1 VTDENP
7 SITDSG
13 AFQRHVASV
22 VLGEIGSAGFALSG
36 SGAIREHGITDRP
49 TRDVDLFATSAT
61 GPEAFA
67 AALTASED
75 VLREHGYEVT
85 QTRSTP
91 QFARLLV
98 QSVNGPDPGPVVE
111 IDLAIDWRAEP
122 PAQLAIGPVLALG
135 DAVGNK
141 VAAVYSRGEARD
153 YLDLDAIRQSGRFTD
168 SELLTLAKEHDP
180 GFETAMFTQQLRR
193 VHDLSRSRP
202 PSTASPPAILN
213 RSSHGSAPGRSS
225 FLSHSDHRSRHQHPT
240 RRPHTSPNTVPPQRR
255 THGTDRAATAPRE
268 DRAGEPLPGHGRRTA
283 WPCPTPAVRTG
294 LRGHLTVRHRARCP
308 PLVCSLTTW
317 TARVPHPKQIP
328 WRRP

>member
-67 AALTASED
+67 AALAASED

-153 YLDLDAIRQSGRFTD
+153 YLDLDAIRQSERFTD

-193 VHDLSRSRP
+193 VRDLSPVETAEYGITASHLEQIKSRLGAWVAELVESQRP
-202 PSTASPPAILN
+202 PIAPPA
-213 RSSHGSAPGRSS
+213 
-225 FLSHSDHRSRHQHPT
+225 
-240 RRPHTSPNTVPPQRR
+240 
-255 THGTDRAATAPRE
+255 
-268 DRAGEPLPGHGRRTA
+268 
-283 WPCPTPAVRTG
+283 
-294 LRGHLTVRHRARCP
+294 
-308 PLVCSLTTW
+308 
-317 TARVPHPKQIP
+317 PHPPTSCQPEHRPAPTADP
-328 WRRP
+328 WHGQSRDRGPRGPSL